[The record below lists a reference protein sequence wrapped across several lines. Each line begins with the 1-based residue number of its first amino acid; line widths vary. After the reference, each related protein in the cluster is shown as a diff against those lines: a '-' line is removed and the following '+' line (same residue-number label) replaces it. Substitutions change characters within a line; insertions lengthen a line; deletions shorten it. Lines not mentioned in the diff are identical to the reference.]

1 MQLSGI
7 QPTPEDALY
16 ERKDSR
22 KYFGKNQLLLATCK
36 TANTSFSEYIQDL
49 SSGGAFIQTD
59 KNLKIGEE
67 IAMTI
72 SLPNSRKTLKAT
84 GEIVRISP
92 KGVGVEF
99 PTLPSKDLEKM
110 IETL

>member
-1 MQLSGI
+1 MQTSSV
-7 QPTPEDALY
+7 QPTPEDAQY

-22 KYFGKNQLLLATCK
+22 KYFGKNQLLLATCE
-36 TANTSFSEYIQDL
+36 TVNTRFSEYIQDL
-49 SSGGAFIQTD
+49 SSGGTFIQTD
-59 KNLKIGEE
+59 KKLNIGQE

-72 SLPNSRKTLKAT
+72 SLPNSRKSLKAT

-99 PTLPSKDLEKM
+99 KV
-110 IETL
+110 IFNH

>member
-1 MQLSGI
+1 MQLSSVK
-7 QPTPEDALY
+7 PTSEDALY

-22 KYFGKNQLLLATCK
+22 KYFGKNQLLLATCQ
-36 TANTSFSEYIQDL
+36 TTNTMFSEYIQDL

-59 KNLKIGEE
+59 KKLNIGEE

-72 SLPNSRKTLKAT
+72 SLPNSRKSLKAT
-84 GEIVRISP
+84 GVIVRISP

-99 PTLPSKDLEKM
+99 KV
-110 IETL
+110 IFNY

>member
-1 MQLSGI
+1 MQMSNL

-22 KYFGKNQLLLATCK
+22 KYCGKNQLLLANCETNSTK
-36 TANTSFSEYIQDL
+36 FSEYIQDF

-59 KNLKIGEE
+59 KKLNIGEE

-72 SLPNSRKTLKAT
+72 SLPNSRKSLKAT
-84 GEIVRISP
+84 GEIVRINP

-99 PTLPSKDLEKM
+99 KV
-110 IETL
+110 IFNY